1 MLLQTLHPALV
12 KHKSILRVFLI
23 AENANVKRDRPALS
37 KCTFISILFFI
48 HRFFSTSSFPVN
60 LYWFRVC
67 FPGKWSRV
75 LSVNTDA
82 SVWVL
87 SFLDSFVCNQ
97 LHTILSSQ
105 DCGLSSQKFPGPSYL
120 PFSLNPC
127 ACLFSSFVHVACL
140 HRLALSFC
148 AMLVPSRTNN
158 VRSFAKHFRYSTSS
172 LCISYG
178 RWCDYVS
185 YL

>member
-1 MLLQTLHPALV
+1 MLTLKGTDQRYPSVPLYLF
-12 KHKSILRVFLI
+12 SSSYI
-23 AENANVKRDRPALS
+23 A
-37 KCTFISILFFI
+37 
-48 HRFFSTSSFPVN
+48 FFSTSSFLLK

-67 FPGKWSRV
+67 FPGKWSPV

-97 LHTILSSQ
+97 PHTILSSQ
-105 DCGLSSQKFPGPSYL
+105 DCGLSCQKFPGPSYL

-140 HRLALSFC
+140 HSNLLCPFVLCLYLPAQTMFVHLQSTFVIPPRRFA
-148 AMLVPSRTNN
+148 SRTAGG
-158 VRSFAKHFRYSTSS
+158 VFMCPT
-172 LCISYG
+172 
-178 RWCDYVS
+178 
-185 YL
+185 

>member
-1 MLLQTLHPALV
+1 VYLYIYSLLHTSL
-12 KHKSILRVFLI
+12 
-23 AENANVKRDRPALS
+23 
-37 KCTFISILFFI
+37 
-48 HRFFSTSSFPVN
+48 FSTSSFPVN

-67 FPGKWSRV
+67 FPGKWSPV

-97 LHTILSSQ
+97 PHTILSFQ
-105 DCGLSSQKFPGPSYL
+105 DCGLSSEKFPGPFIY
-120 PFSLNPC
+120 PC

-158 VRSFAKHFRYSTSS
+158 VRSFAKHFRFSTSS